1 MGWLIMSST
10 YFNIKPLS
18 EEEVGNFFYLRGGE
32 SDHSLRRELEFL
44 LNQITKSKGGKAF
57 AISGTRGSGKSTL
70 INRLIKSVKEDKEN
84 YLIVKVD
91 VPKKFDES
99 FLLKRI
105 LRKVCEAA
113 VKDEDVKKNDEL
125 LIDILVKLMR
135 LDYQTKH
142 SQQVGDKTSFS
153 GAIESSLSKIIATL
167 GIKITA
173 KKALEKGEVNEIQV
187 KEYDLERVQNDLEK
201 LLDELKDESK
211 NVFKGIVI
219 IVDETDKS
227 NYLEAVK
234 TLDNIKP
241 LFWLDNCYYIFVGS
255 QEFYADYLRGIKTG
269 RKTLLDSLFTK
280 IIYLPPFTRDDLIG
294 MLEKRFSGEISEETS
309 KLVHIIAT
317 ISKGSPRDAMRYCD
331 LLAGERG
338 SIEEATI
345 ADLEKVINDT
355 FPRFPPGNLKYFI
368 PLSSSVSEI
377 AHEVMTEPTTESC
390 AVSIIASVLEMKPRF
405 VDETDRLIFN
415 CEKEKVRDAI
425 SGDSNEKYGYSRTEF
440 EAALTFLYEHSF
452 VMEENRNLKLILLKK
467 TLLEYKSVLD
477 VM

>member
-1 MGWLIMSST
+1 MSST

-18 EEEVGNFFYLRGGE
+18 EEEVGNLFYVRGGE
-32 SDHSLRRELEFL
+32 SDYSLRRELDFL

-70 INRLIKSVKEDKEN
+70 INKLIESVKEDKEN

-91 VPKKFDES
+91 VPKEFDES

-113 VKDEDVKKNDEL
+113 VRDEDVKRNDEL

-142 SQQVGDKTSFS
+142 SQQVGNKTSFS
-153 GAIESSLSKIIATL
+153 GAIKGSLSKIIATL
-167 GIKITA
+167 GVEVNVQ
-173 KKALEKGEVNEIQV
+173 KALEKVEVSEIQV

-201 LLDELKDESK
+201 LLEELNLRK
-211 NVFKGIVI
+211 VFKGIVI

-294 MLEKRFSGEISEETS
+294 MLEKRFSGEISDETA
-309 KLVHIIAT
+309 KIVDIIAT
-317 ISKGSPRDAMRYCD
+317 ISRGSPRDAMRYCD

-338 SIEEATI
+338 SIEEATV

-390 AVSIIASVLEMKPRF
+390 AVSIIASMLEMKPHF
-405 VDETDRLIFN
+405 VDETDRVIFN
-415 CEKEKVRDAI
+415 CEKEKVSNAI
-425 SGDSNEKYGYSRTEF
+425 SGDSSEKYGYSRTEF
-440 EAALTFLYEHSF
+440 EAALTFLYEHGL
-452 VMEENRNLKLILLKK
+452 VIEEKGNLKLIVLKES
-467 TLLEYKSVLD
+467 LSEYKSVLD
-477 VM
+477 VI

>member
-1 MGWLIMSST
+1 MSST

-18 EEEVGNFFYLRGGE
+18 EEEVGNFFYVRGGE
-32 SDHSLRRELEFL
+32 SDYSLRRELDFL

-70 INRLIKSVKEDKEN
+70 INKLIESVKEDKEN

-91 VPKKFDES
+91 VSKEFDES

-113 VKDEDVKKNDEL
+113 VRDEAVKRNDEL

-142 SQQVGDKTSFS
+142 SQQVGNKTSFS
-153 GAIESSLSKIIATL
+153 GAIKASLSKIIATL
-167 GIKITA
+167 GVEVNVQ
-173 KKALEKGEVNEIQV
+173 KALEKVEVSEIQV

-201 LLDELKDESK
+201 LLEELNLRKL
-211 NVFKGIVI
+211 FKGIVI

-280 IIYLPPFTRDDLIG
+280 IIYLPPFTRDDLID
-294 MLEKRFSGEISEETS
+294 MLEKRFSGEISDETS
-309 KLVHIIAT
+309 KIVDIIAT

-338 SIEEATI
+338 SIEEATV

-355 FPRFPPGNLKYFI
+355 FPRFPPENLKYFI

-377 AHEVMTEPTTESC
+377 AHEAMTEPTTESC
-390 AVSIIASVLEMKPRF
+390 AVSIIACILEMEPHF
-405 VDETDRLIFN
+405 VDETDRVIFN

-425 SGDSNEKYGYSRTEF
+425 SGDSSEKYGYSRTEF
-440 EAALTFLYEHSF
+440 EAALTFLYEHGF
-452 VMEENRNLKLILLKK
+452 VIEEKGNLKLIVLKE
-467 TLLEYKSVLD
+467 TLLEYKMVLD
-477 VM
+477 VI

>member
-32 SDHSLRRELEFL
+32 SDYSLRRELDFL

-70 INRLIKSVKEDKEN
+70 INKLIESVKEDKGN

-142 SQQVGDKTSFS
+142 SQQVGNKTSFS
-153 GAIESSLSKIIATL
+153 GAIKGSLSKIIATL
-167 GIKITA
+167 GVELNVQ
-173 KKALEKGEVNEIQV
+173 KALEKVEVSEIQV

-201 LLDELKDESK
+201 LLEELNLRKL
-211 NVFKGIVI
+211 FKGIVI

-309 KLVHIIAT
+309 KIVDIIAT

-338 SIEEATI
+338 SIEEATV
-345 ADLEKVINDT
+345 ADLGNVINDT
-355 FPRFPPGNLKYFI
+355 FPRFPPENLKYFI

-377 AHEVMTEPTTESC
+377 AHEAMTEPTTESC
-390 AVSIIASVLEMKPRF
+390 AVSIIACILEMQPHF
-405 VDETDRLIFN
+405 DDEADRVIFN

-425 SGDSNEKYGYSRTEF
+425 SGDSSEKYGYSRTEF
-440 EAALTFLYEHSF
+440 EAALTFLYEHGS
-452 VMEENRNLKLILLKK
+452 VIEEKGNIKLIVLKK
-467 TLLEYKSVLD
+467 TLSEYKSVLD
-477 VM
+477 MI

>member
-18 EEEVGNFFYLRGGE
+18 EEEVGNLFYVRGGE

-70 INRLIKSVKEDKEN
+70 INMLIKSVKEDKEN

-91 VPKKFDES
+91 VPKEFDES

-113 VKDEDVKKNDEL
+113 IKDEDVKKNDEL

-153 GAIESSLSKIIATL
+153 GAIEGSLSKIIATL

-173 KKALEKGEVNEIQV
+173 QKALEKVEVSEIQV

-201 LLDELKDESK
+201 LLEELKDESK

-294 MLEKRFSGEISEETS
+294 MLEKRFSGEISDETS
-309 KLVHIIAT
+309 KVVAIIAT

-338 SIEEATI
+338 SIEEATV
-345 ADLEKVINDT
+345 ADLGNVINDT
-355 FPRFPPGNLKYFI
+355 FPRFPPENLKYFI

-377 AHEVMTEPTTESC
+377 AHDARTEPTTESC
-390 AVSIIASVLEMKPRF
+390 AVSIIACILEMEPHF
-405 VDETDRLIFN
+405 VDETNRVIFN

-425 SGDSNEKYGYSRTEF
+425 SGDSSEKYGYSRTEF
-440 EAALTFLYEHSF
+440 EAALTFLYEHGF
-452 VMEENRNLKLILLKK
+452 VIEEKGNLKLILLKK
-467 TLLEYKSVLD
+467 TLSEYKSVLD
-477 VM
+477 VI